1 MSAASAANEK
11 PWWFEPVSVV
21 LVLSSFSVY
30 VIWAALQGHGE
41 YLTDGRHY
49 LSPFYSPQIPTPWGW
64 LSPAFLI
71 LWIPLGFRAT
81 CYYYR
86 KAYFRSFFADPL
98 SCARPEGRGDNYSGE
113 TKFPFILN
121 NLHRYFFWLATLVL
135 LFLWYD
141 TILAFIFKDTSG
153 NLRFGVGVGSLI
165 FLLNAV
171 LLSLYSFSCH
181 SLRHIIGGKL
191 DCFTCTLAGGPR
203 HSTWKRVSALNEK
216 HHLWAWLSLFSV
228 LSVDVYI
235 RLLSAGIIASDLRLF

>member
-1 MSAASAANEK
+1 VSAASATNEK
-11 PWWFEPVSVV
+11 PWWVEPASVV

-41 YLTDGRHY
+41 FENY

-71 LWIPLGFRAT
+71 LWVPLGFRAT

-98 SCARPEGRGDNYSGE
+98 ACTRPERRGENYSGE

-121 NLHRYFFWLATLVL
+121 NLHRYFFVLATLVL

-141 TILAFIFKDTSG
+141 TILAFMFKDSAG
-153 NLRFGVGVGSLI
+153 NTRFGMGLGSLL
-165 FLLNAV
+165 FLINSV
-171 LLSLYSFSCH
+171 FLSLYSFSCH

-203 HSTWKRVSALNEK
+203 HTSWKWVSLFNER
-216 HHLWAWLSLFSV
+216 HHVWAWLSLFSV
-228 LSVDVYI
+228 LSVDIYI
-235 RLLSAGIIASDLRLF
+235 RLLSSGLIHDVRIF